1 MPRKSV
7 IPENT
12 RHPGTPNDEDPLM
25 SMSSQYSGLT
35 DPFSFSNDTTSTMW
49 DPTLIAWIAESRACL
64 WSPALRAAGEAARQT
79 PRESRM
85 ALETALV
92 CALDANI
99 PADPGFGVHPPER
112 AEAAFAVLRWRTE
125 DRIAK
130 LLAEAVEALIP
141 ASPECQD
148 PVQPRE
154 IRWAR
159 DQARRAL
166 SLFPVPPGSEPLPR
180 HQIIQTA
187 LDTLSAVLDHTLA
200 VPAPDAEVWGNIKV
214 MARAAVQQREDRRIA
229 IYVRD
234 ALENVPEVGDP
245 WDAQHQDIHDRA
257 RQKIQTWED
266 ASPAAF
272 PEYYISSD
280 PPFGFGRRES
290 VVHTMVPAP
299 AGPNAP
305 AAAVQEAI
313 RAAKTALSVIPLGSR
328 YTQEQSDIHMRAWQ
342 RLAMALGSPL
352 FERESEPLECEER
365 DLAPR

>member
-1 MPRKSV
+1 MCTASTQSFETVNPSLLST
-7 IPENT
+7 NT
-12 RHPGTPNDEDPLM
+12 GTV
-25 SMSSQYSGLT
+25 
-35 DPFSFSNDTTSTMW
+35 W

-64 WSPALRAAGEAARQT
+64 WSSALQAAGEAARQT
-79 PRESRM
+79 PRESRSM

-99 PADPGFGVHPPER
+99 PADPGFGVHPSER
-112 AEAAFAVLRWRTE
+112 AEAAFAALRWRTE
-125 DRIAK
+125 DRIAR
-130 LLAEAVEALIP
+130 LLAEAIEALIP
-141 ASPECQD
+141 ASLECQD

-166 SLFPVPPGSEPLPR
+166 NLFPVPAGSEPLPR

-200 VPAPDAEVWGNIKV
+200 VPAPDAEVWGNIKA
-214 MARAAVQQREDRRIA
+214 MARAAAQQREDRRVA
-229 IYVRD
+229 TYVQQ

-245 WDAQHQDIHDRA
+245 WDAQHQDTHDRA
-257 RQKIQTWED
+257 RQKIRIWED
-266 ASPAAF
+266 ASPATF
-272 PEYYISSD
+272 PEYYITSD
-280 PPFGFGRRES
+280 PPFGSWSRES

-313 RAAKTALSVIPLGSR
+313 RAAKAALSVIPLGSR

-342 RLAMALGSPL
+342 RLAMALENPL